1 MNKLTSILTA
11 AAMSVGVM
19 SAGTVPGYSAPFLP
33 LSVESPSN
41 IQRVDEDNRAGRP
54 RYWPPANYHR
64 GDGGYRGDR
73 GYRANRGDGGYRS
86 DRGYRG
92 DRYRYDGY
100 RGDRYRYN
108 GHRGYRYYRP
118 GYRYYN
124 DAWFPLAAFG
134 TGLIIGNAISQP
146 APVYRTGSSHAEWCF
161 NRYRSYRA
169 YDNTYQPYGG
179 PRRQCISPYY

>member
-19 SAGTVPGYSAPFLP
+19 SAGTIPGYSAPLGP
-33 LSVESPSN
+33 VSVDMPSM
-41 IQRVDEDNRAGRP
+41 IQTVNEDNRVMRSP
-54 RYWPPANYHR
+54 YLPPKNYHR
-64 GDGGYRGDR
+64 
-73 GYRANRGDGGYRS
+73 NRGGDNRAWRS

-92 DRYRYDGY
+92 GY
-100 RGDRYRYN
+100 RGDGYRYRGYRGGDRYWYN

-134 TGLIIGNAISQP
+134 TGLIIGNAINQP
-146 APVYRTGSSHAEWCF
+146 APVYQTGGSHAQWCY
-161 NRYRSYRA
+161 NRYRSYRD